1 MSRKSYPQDRIKRIW
16 YNNVKGRE
24 QTKTTMRTEI
34 RSNENMDWGRHRIDR
49 YDVLEVVAFGMVWF
63 WLGVAVL
70 MNLGLW

>member
-1 MSRKSYPQDRIKRIW
+1 
-16 YNNVKGRE
+16 
-24 QTKTTMRTEI
+24 MRTEI
-34 RSNENMDWGRHRIDR
+34 KSNNEMDWGRHRIDR